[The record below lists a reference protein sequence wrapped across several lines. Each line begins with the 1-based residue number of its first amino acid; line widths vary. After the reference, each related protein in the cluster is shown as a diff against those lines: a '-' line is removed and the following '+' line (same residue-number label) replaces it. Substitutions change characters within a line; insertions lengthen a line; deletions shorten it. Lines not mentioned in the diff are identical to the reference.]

1 MPLTPVKDVRGLGTG
16 RLKTSSAAGP
26 ADRFSSQSLINAE
39 GVIQQLENNG
49 VAKFKVRGDG
59 RRNGGILTATPSVLT
74 PGDYYIKTVAGID
87 YWVFVDT
94 AGVEQLIA
102 PTSPVTYPLT
112 IVGANYIETFP
123 VDTVGVVRRSI
134 ALVKV
139 TTGQRHS
146 YEVAMGHDG
155 TTSADATVANLTLTA
170 GIAIGALDVTFNA
183 DLLGTGGSQVM
194 RWFATP
200 ASLGWS
206 VVYSPDA
213 LVAP

>member
-1 MPLTPVKDVRGLGTG
+1 MPSTPVKDIRGLGTG

-49 VAKFKVRGDG
+49 VAKFRVRGDG
-59 RRNGGILTATPSVLT
+59 RRNGGILVSTPSVLN
-74 PGDYYIKTVAGID
+74 PGDYYLKTVAGID

-102 PTSPVTYPLT
+102 PTTPISVPLT
-112 IVGANYIETFP
+112 LLAANYLELFP
-123 VDTVGVVRRSI
+123 VDTIGVVRRSV

-146 YEVAMGHDG
+146 YEIAMGHDG
-155 TTSADATVANLTLTA
+155 TTGADATVANLTLNA
-170 GIAIGALDVTFNA
+170 GIAIGALDVTFNV
-183 DLLGTGGSQVM
+183 DLVGAGGSQVM

-200 ASLGWS
+200 GSLGWS
-206 VVYSPDA
+206 VVYSPDT